1 MTEQR
6 TCKQDWVL
14 TISIPCGI
22 SSSSGGTKGSGGGA
36 TTAGRG
42 AGGNTVFWTSDVG
55 KELSCWVLYNIDPRK
70 RIQYTSSLFVIYVII
85 YVLVTVNLITCKVQM
100 NVKSVQGKA
109 KTCLVK
115 HGLMLKG
122 IMLHG
127 LN

>member
-1 MTEQR
+1 MTEKR
-6 TCKQDWVL
+6 TCKRDWVL

-55 KELSCWVLYNIDPRK
+55 QELSCWVLYNVDPRK
-70 RIQYTSSLFVIYVII
+70 KDTIYIVTFCMCV
-85 YVLVTVNLITCKVQM
+85 YVLVTVSLITCTVQM
-100 NVKSVQGKA
+100 NVKSVQAKT

-115 HGLMLKG
+115 HVLMLKG
-122 IMLHG
+122 ITLHD

>member
-1 MTEQR
+1 MDYHQHLKMTEQR

-70 RIQYTSSLFVIYVII
+70 KDTIYIVAFCNLH
-85 YVLVTVNLITCKVQM
+85 YNVLVTVSLITWKVQM
-100 NVKSVQGKA
+100 NVQSVQAKA

-115 HGLMLKG
+115 HS
-122 IMLHG
+122 
-127 LN
+127 